1 MGWNGLMKILAR
13 VRKHTEVFTS
23 IGELRDENRFQLGFH
38 HGLRVVYN
46 KKENRDTSE
55 VQE

>member
-1 MGWNGLMKILAR
+1 MRIDFNWG
-13 VRKHTEVFTS
+13 S
-23 IGELRDENRFQLGFH
+23 IMDW
-38 HGLRVVYN
+38 VVYN